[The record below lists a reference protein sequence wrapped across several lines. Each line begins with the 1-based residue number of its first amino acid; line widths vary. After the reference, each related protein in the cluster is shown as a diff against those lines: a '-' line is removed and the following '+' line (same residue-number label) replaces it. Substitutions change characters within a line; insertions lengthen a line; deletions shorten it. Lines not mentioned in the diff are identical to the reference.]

1 MASKNPGN
9 ELIAAIATPP
19 GRGGIGIVRLSGPG
33 LADVANALMG
43 GLPAPRL
50 AALRRFRDAAG
61 ELIDTGIALY
71 FPCPASYTGEDVL
84 ELQVHGSPV
93 VLKSLLHRCVELG
106 ARIAHPGEFTLRAF
120 LNGRMDLT
128 QAEAVADLIDA
139 GSERAARSALRAL
152 DGELGKRIRALS
164 DQVRATRA
172 LIEACL
178 DFPEEDIDRSLLDQI
193 AAQIDTLASEVGQ
206 LLDSGRRAQALRAG
220 WVVVLAGAPNAGKS
234 SLMNRMTGSDRA
246 IVSELPGTT
255 RDTLREPIAIAGIPA
270 LLVDTAGLRA
280 SADADPI
287 EQLGMAR
294 TREEIGRADLVITVI
309 DASTSDPAQRGAA
322 IDPLI
327 LPLLPRGVRRIVVW
341 NKIDLTGER
350 PGEVSGAAPA
360 TYAVS
365 AKTGAGIDELSTAIA
380 ALAGLEEAGED
391 VVLARARHLRALT
404 LAAEALEHAR
414 SRIDQLEL
422 LAEELRSTQS
432 ALAEMTGE
440 VGADDLLG
448 DIFSR
453 FCIGK

>member
-71 FPCPASYTGEDVL
+71 FPSPASYTGEDVL

-270 LLVDTAGLRA
+270 LLVDTAGLHV
-280 SADADPI
+280 SADPI

-309 DASTSDPAQRGAA
+309 DASTSDPAQRGAV

-327 LPLLPRGVRRIVVW
+327 VPLLPRGVRRIVVW

-350 PGEVSGAAPA
+350 PGDVSGEAPA

-365 AKTGAGIDELSTAIA
+365 AKTGAGIDELSAAIA
-380 ALAGLEEAGED
+380 ALAGLDEAGED

-404 LAAEALEHAR
+404 LAAEALARAR

>member
-1 MASKNPGN
+1 MASKSQGN

-33 LADVANALMG
+33 LADVAHALMG
-43 GLPAPRL
+43 GLPVPRL
-50 AALRRFRDAAG
+50 AALRRFLDAAG
-61 ELIDTGIALY
+61 EPIDAGIALY

-152 DGELGKRIRALS
+152 AGELGKRIRALAE
-164 DQVRATRA
+164 QVRTTRA

-178 DFPEEDIDRSLLDQI
+178 DFPEEDIDRSLLDRI
-193 AAQIDTLASEVGQ
+193 AALIDTLAGEVGQ
-206 LLDSGRRAQALRAG
+206 LLESGRRGQALRAG

-234 SLMNRMTGSDRA
+234 SLMNRMTGSERA

-255 RDTLREPIAIAGIPA
+255 RDTLREPIAIAGIPV
-270 LLVDTAGLRA
+270 LLVDTAGLHV
-280 SADADPI
+280 STDPI

-309 DASTSDPAQRGAA
+309 DASACDPTRRSAA

-327 LPLLPRGVRRIVVW
+327 VPLLPRGVRRIVVW

-350 PGEVSGAAPA
+350 PGDVSGAAPA

-365 AKTGAGIDELSTAIA
+365 ARTGAGIDELSTAIA
-380 ALAGLEEAGED
+380 AMAGLDEGGED
-391 VVLARARHLRALT
+391 VVLARARHLGALT
-404 LAAEALEHAR
+404 LAAEALAHAR
-414 SRIDQLEL
+414 ARTGQLEL

>member
-255 RDTLREPIAIAGIPA
+255 RDALRDRVASAGIPA
-270 LLVDTAGLRA
+270 LVVDAAGLHV
-280 SADADPI
+280 SAGPI

-309 DASTSDPAQRGAA
+309 DASTSDPAQRGAV

-327 LPLLPRGVRRIVVW
+327 VPLLPRGVRRIVVW

-365 AKTGAGIDELSTAIA
+365 AKTGAGLDELRTAIA